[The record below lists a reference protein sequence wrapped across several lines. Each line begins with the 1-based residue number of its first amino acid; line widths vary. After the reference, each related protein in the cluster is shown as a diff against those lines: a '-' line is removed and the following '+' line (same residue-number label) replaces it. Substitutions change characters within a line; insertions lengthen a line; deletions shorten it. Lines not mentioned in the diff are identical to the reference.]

1 MKVAKSAFNDF
12 DRKVQTSAILPL
24 LDEEQDEDDKTKIR
38 SFKLLTNPT
47 QADSPKFSLSITVLD
62 ENASVR
68 AAIKWRTAINKI
80 LTGLNL
86 TTGNAKHPVIQ
97 ELATGAPL
105 QSYNTGTNANRAARH
120 VAMQVQAVQAAGN
133 QNPGETND
141 AYAAR
146 LEAARSGVNLPDFNH
161 SDIESGL
168 NAVMLEICPYK
179 ALEKQKRFMRRKMRK
194 PANLSTRA
202 YVSNI
207 LRINGEEL
215 PMLPPFQANQS
226 LSADEIIDIVTFGI
240 PKSWVRKMDEHD
252 FDPLAKGLGS
262 LVAFCE
268 RMEAAEEHQNDSETK
283 GTSSKKTSKKHKSTR
298 NNGGKGKWCEYHE
311 TDSHNTSECEV
322 LKKLKASKGDSKPPY
337 KNKTW
342 KRKSDDAKSLTK
354 KELNAIAR
362 KAGAAAIKKAQRK
375 AAECNAINKRKSDS
389 DDESGSDDDSVHT
402 FSSVNML
409 EKSLDK
415 VDKQLADFDF
425 EDAKSEGEISC

>member
-12 DRKVQTSAILPL
+12 DRKAQNAPILPL
-24 LDEEQDEDDKTKIR
+24 LDEEPDEEDKTKIR
-38 SFKLLTNPT
+38 SFKLLTQPT
-47 QADSPKFSLSITVLD
+47 QADSPKFSLSVVVLD
-62 ENASVR
+62 ENATIR
-68 AAIKWRTAINKI
+68 AALKWRIAIGKI

-86 TTGNAKHPVIQ
+86 TTGAAKHPVIQ

-105 QSYNTGTNANRAARH
+105 QSYNTGVQANRALRH
-120 VAMQVQAVQAAGN
+120 VALQTQAVQAQGP
-133 QNPGETND
+133 QNGGEDNAT
-141 AYAAR
+141 YAAR
-146 LEAARSGVNLPDFNH
+146 LETARNGVPLPDLNND
-161 SDIESGL
+161 DINTGL
-168 NAVMLEICPYK
+168 NAVMIEICPYK

-252 FDPLAKGLGS
+252 FDPLAKGLGP

-268 RMEAAEEHQNDSETK
+268 RMEAAEEHTNDAETK
-283 GTSSKKTSKKHKSTR
+283 VSSSKKASSKKHKSTR
-298 NNGGKGKWCEYHE
+298 NNSGRGKWCEYHE
-311 TDSHNTSECEV
+311 TNSHDTSECEV
-322 LKKLKASKGDSKPPY
+322 LKKLKASKSDSKPSF

-342 KRKSDDAKSLTK
+342 KRKSDDAKSFTK

-362 KAGAAAIKKAQRK
+362 KAGAAAIKKAQKK
-375 AAECNAINKRKSDS
+375 AELNAINKRKSDS
-389 DDESGSDDDSVHT
+389 DDESGSSDDESVN
-402 FSSVNML
+402 SVNMVEAL
-409 EKSLDK
+409 NE
-415 VDKQLADFDF
+415 VDQQLAQFDFDGC
-425 EDAKSEGEISC
+425 KSDGEISC